1 MLHLKGSS
9 ESDIMNRMI
18 REAGI
23 YYENGVDAVMVENY
37 FGSAQD
43 CAAALKWLAAN
54 MPDKSYGVNI
64 LGDYKHAFALAAE
77 YGAQFV
83 QIDSVCGHLPQTAD
97 QDYAG
102 ELIEEGKGRTFDILG
117 GLRFKYQPVRSGR
130 TLKEDADLAKL
141 RCDAVVTTGAGTGMD
156 TANEKLT
163 AFRQALGDFP
173 LVVGAG
179 VTSETVAEK
188 LHRCDGVIIGSWLKE
203 GHTDHGDVSATYV
216 KAFMEKVRAARIAE
230 GCDKYADD

>member
-1 MLHLKGSS
+1 MLHLKGNS
-9 ESDIMNRMI
+9 ESDTMNRMI
-18 REAGI
+18 HEAGI
-23 YYENGVDAVMVENY
+23 YYENGLDAVMVENY

-54 MPDKSYGVNI
+54 MPDKCYGVNI

-83 QIDSVCGHLPQTAD
+83 QIDSVCGHLRPNAD
-97 QDYAG
+97 QNYAE
-102 ELIEEGKGRTFDILG
+102 ELIENGKDRTFDILG
-117 GLRFKYQPVRSGR
+117 GLRFKYQPVCSGR

-156 TANEKLT
+156 TANEKLM
-163 AFRQALGDFP
+163 AFRQTLGDFP
-173 LVVGAG
+173 LIVGAG

-188 LHRCDGVIIGSWLKE
+188 LHYCDGVIIGSWLKE
-203 GHTDHGDVSATYV
+203 EHTAYGDVSGEYV
-216 KAFMEKVRAARIAE
+216 KAFMEKVRSARIAE
-230 GCDKYADD
+230 GCNRYADD